1 MFISTDLLVVSPAH
15 IISTIV
21 IKVVPADEIEWMYDL
36 MVAIMLLLID
46 FYGRINT

>member
-21 IKVVPADEIEWMYDL
+21 IKVVPADEIEWMYRLDGGNN
-36 MVAIMLLLID
+36 A
-46 FYGRINT
+46 FTN